1 MVPFALRVVHPRAD
15 PAVVLAHQ
23 RPANIDE
30 NEHPLGGV
38 PEAHVPTPYA
48 ADSHK
53 CFPAQKA
60 CAVCVHTAVLRFC
73 PPPIVDHD
81 SENIGDNLWIEDI
94 NFLTFSKYSP

>member
-1 MVPFALRVVHPRAD
+1 MVQFALRVVHPPAD
-15 PAVVLAHQ
+15 PVAVLAHQ
-23 RPANIDE
+23 RPANIGE
-30 NEHPLGGV
+30 NGHL
-38 PEAHVPTPYA
+38 PEDAPGAHVPTPYA

-81 SENIGDNLWIEDI
+81 SENIVNNLWKEE
-94 NFLTFSKYSP
+94 